1 MSIFDKE
8 TYLPGVVTEIEA
20 DYSYGYDTSLFG
32 TTDSEVVIGTAFD
45 GPVGTIV
52 PIYSPEHG
60 AYVFG
65 KSYDSKTKQEASL
78 VAGIQDAWERGC
90 RTIYAVRIGG
100 VELHKDF
107 NFCIDSEY
115 KLRVAAAN
123 PSNMGKQVYMK
134 FEGAAG
140 SETVKIYKPASRATI
155 AEKMQGLVTTDSDVL
170 VIELRLNQDYGIGRD
185 SKLVDLIHLVNEHTY
200 NNVLKLSIIDAD
212 GIDVTNSLEAY
223 DVAIGAMYPGVYF
236 IGRDTSKCTSY
247 TDVKFDLIES
257 AASAKPYS
265 SFDGVYFRK
274 LIINTDVTQPLP
286 IHSESLSDM
295 RDILRDVNIAMVKE
309 FDFLETSGLADRA
322 FVPDKKDYEEVNL
335 SKFEIYKRLG
345 SGFATTAI
353 AERRVDGAGKEITP
367 RVKEA
372 PMEDANRIV
381 AIKDGIYSMLE
392 NAAIKYRVLS
402 CAAADDVI
410 ASKLPR
416 PIDFEKAVAEEI
428 EVLDGLIRVT
438 PKVDAAERISA
449 KEYVMRFEPLGSI
462 STDNLSDI
470 YADVVMPV
478 IPSIANVNELDTVAV
493 KPGTMVMQLDATG
506 QGTLLRVGES
516 AYETLDGAGLVGEL
530 FIVDGNIY
538 EGDATVGSAVVFKKA
553 VVAPATGGGG
563 LATFRSKE
571 YVLGENL
578 DQVFVFQVFEDVT
591 GTGKTVKPLG
601 DLKTMLSDNEDKS
614 LVYAQSNHFEP
625 NDILVR
631 SAIFDAITVE
641 EFVGFMNEHQVL
653 GQLFSFELTDAG
665 AEKKDDYVSEVAT
678 TALATGV
685 YTLAAD
691 RKLGW
696 DYSMYIPYKTTDNF
710 ARQLAQHCTYTE
722 LKTAP
727 THGVIGC
734 KRLNDTS
741 LSSVAKKAEQLIMTE
756 FDLYAKNDYGRN
768 MLDRQ
773 NLPYPIGKNISV
785 IFAQYFVSMD
795 DGYRF
800 ISTGAAGYAGMVST
814 LPLDQSSTNQ
824 PIAVTANQ
832 YQFALTNYQLT
843 RLTSKGIVTFRQSF
857 SKGIVVTDGI
867 TMAPVDSVF
876 RRLSAS
882 RIIGAVEDLIRQA
895 AEPFIGKQ
903 NHAANRNSLQTAIKS
918 NLDKIKG
925 RLIEAY
931 EFNMIVDPKVMKF
944 SYINIDYKIVPIYE
958 IREVRNRISV
968 KDQL

>member
-65 KSYDSKTKQEASL
+65 KSYDNKTKQEASL

-185 SKLVDLIHLVNEHTY
+185 SKLIDLINLVNEHTY
-200 NNVLKLSIIDAD
+200 NNVLRLSIIDAD

-247 TDVKFDLIES
+247 TDVKFNLIES

-274 LIINTDVTQPLP
+274 LLINTDVTQPLP

-381 AIKDGIYSMLE
+381 AIKEGIYSMLE

-410 ASKLPR
+410 AGKLPR

-438 PKVDAAERISA
+438 PKVDTAERISA
-449 KEYVMRFEPLGSI
+449 KEYVIRFEKLGNI

-478 IPSIANVNELDTVAV
+478 IPSIANVDELDTVAV
-493 KPGTMVMQLDATG
+493 KPGTMVMQLDATTG
-506 QGTLLRVGES
+506 HGTLLRVGES
-516 AYETLDGAGLVGEL
+516 SYDTLDGEGLVDEL

-538 EGDATVGSAVVFKKA
+538 KGAEVGGKVVFDKA
-553 VVAPATGGGG
+553 VVVPATGG

-578 DQVFVFQVFEDVT
+578 DQVFVFQVFEDAT

-625 NDILVR
+625 NEILIR
-631 SAIFDAITVE
+631 SAIFKAITVE

-678 TALATGV
+678 TALSTDV
-685 YTLAAD
+685 YHLAAD

-696 DYSMYIPYKTTDNF
+696 DYSMYVPYKTTDNF